1 CATLLQAVVHDRDPR
16 LECRERS
23 RDINVRSPMM
33 GDQVRIHGPDETL
46 RTSEIE
52 ERLPTQIANIEKAEL
67 AVADDNS
74 RGARVFIRIAG
85 RHRVLLA
92 SGSDG
97 AGSREGSEERRA
109 CRAYDRNFEV
119 IQRQTI
125 PGGGLEMLASASQHR
140 ICAERGVCLR
150 DRSFSLGTWVTMIDE
165 YADRK
170 STRLNFQSPYDLVC
184 RLLLEKK
191 KKKIDVVLYYI
202 NTHNSVFDET

>member
-33 GDQVRIHGPDETL
+33 GDQVRIHRPDETL

-52 ERLPTQIANIEKAEL
+52 ERLPTQIADIEKAEL

-74 RGARVFIRIAG
+74 RGARVFIRLAG

-97 AGSREGSEERRA
+97 AGSREGSEERQIGRA
-109 CRAYDRNFEV
+109 SCRERVWGWGVMGGRREHEREMS
-119 IQRQTI
+119 QR
-125 PGGGLEMLASASQHR
+125 
-140 ICAERGVCLR
+140 
-150 DRSFSLGTWVTMIDE
+150 GTG
-165 YADRK
+165 
-170 STRLNFQSPYDLVC
+170 
-184 RLLLEKK
+184 
-191 KKKIDVVLYYI
+191 
-202 NTHNSVFDET
+202 